1 MSEMF
6 DVTNMAH
13 DKEEPLA
20 QVAPLPPSA
29 DPRQRLTHLQDRFID
44 SWGELATIWGTQR
57 SGGRLHSLL
66 YITPEP
72 LCAEDIGERLQIS
85 HGNTST
91 TVRQLV
97 SAGVIRRMHRPGER
111 RAYFSSEPD
120 PWQWMKNTIRMRR
133 EREVAPVLRMMK
145 ELLSEVEMLERDIP
159 EELAPELKATR
170 DKVASFLGFLEQ
182 LLILLDTFI
191 AEPKRA
197 NGQDTV

>member
-1 MSEMF
+1 
-6 DVTNMAH
+6 MAQ
-13 DKEEPLA
+13 DKDEAQPPALA
-20 QVAPLPPSA
+20 PAPSTA
-29 DPRQRLTHLQDRFID
+29 TAEGARERLTALQDRFID

-111 RAYFSSEPD
+111 RAYFASEPD
-120 PWQWMKNTIRMRR
+120 PWQWMKNTIRQRR
-133 EREVAPVLRMMK
+133 EREVAPVMRMMK
-145 ELLSEVEMLERDIP
+145 ELLGEVEALERDTP
-159 EELAPELKATR
+159 EDLLPEWRSTR
-170 DKVASFLGFLEQ
+170 DKIAGFLNFLEQ
-182 LLILLDTFI
+182 LLRLLDTFI
-191 AEPKRA
+191 GDPRQMPV
-197 NGQDTV
+197 GPV

>member
-1 MSEMF
+1 
-6 DVTNMAH
+6 MAH
-13 DKEEPLA
+13 DKAHPTPPRSGEE
-20 QVAPLPPSA
+20 
-29 DPRQRLTHLQDRFID
+29 PRQRLTALQDRFID

-111 RAYFSSEPD
+111 RAYFASEPD
-120 PWQWMKNTIRMRR
+120 PWQWMKNTIRQRR
-133 EREVAPVLRMMK
+133 EREVAPVLRMMQ
-145 ELLSEVEMLERDIP
+145 ELLGEVDAMEKDTP
-159 EELAPELKATR
+159 PELLAEWRSTR
-170 DKVASFLGFLEQ
+170 DKIAGFLGFLEQ
-182 LLILLDTFI
+182 LLRLLDTFI
-191 AEPKRA
+191 AEPRNKA
-197 NGQDTV
+197 SEPV